1 MTAASEFQK
10 QCSDML
16 FYPVRIAK
24 WLEIDDSLSEEL
36 TTRMGNFVLAST
48 IERVLDCKS
57 CPFGQKLHE
66 LVNNVVTDINGVLE
80 QKSGFIRLNA
90 LISYLSLYA
99 DVPFTGDPK
108 KVHGVAMP
116 ILCTIL

>member
-1 MTAASEFQK
+1 MTAAPIFQK

-24 WLEIDDSLSEEL
+24 WIEIDDSLSHEL
-36 TTRMGNFVLAST
+36 TTRMGNFLNARWVEP
-48 IERVLDCKS
+48 IMDCKD

-66 LVNNVVTDINGVLE
+66 LVDNVVTDINGILKY
-80 QKSGFIRLNA
+80 KSGFIRLNP
-90 LISYLSLYA
+90 LISFLSPYA

-108 KVHGVAMP
+108 KVHNVAIP